1 MASGGEAWPSARG
14 HFTGGTHGQGRFL
27 AGRHGHSSVE
37 RARSKGAP
45 VSQAIGLARTGGLS
59 RAQASLPR
67 LGQRGPG
74 RTGLGRAQKVGL
86 GAGRLT
92 GGRKSAA
99 PREQFQGRS
108 NDAIRG
114 ELDP

>member
-1 MASGGEAWPSARG
+1 MASGGEAWLSARG

-27 AGRHGHSSVE
+27 AGRHGHGSVG

-67 LGQRGPG
+67 FGQRGPG

-114 ELDP
+114 EHDP